1 MEYSP
6 PPFFRRGP
14 SLGTRLI
21 SFSLL
26 SLALLFA
33 DARFGYLDDLRRGVG
48 VLLYPLQKLVELP
61 GETASLV
68 ANLFVTQ
75 ATLRSENDRLQR
87 ENFMNA
93 IRLQGHEALAA
104 ENAHLRELLELQPR
118 VDRASM
124 VAEILYAARDPFV
137 KRIILDKGSTHGVQA
152 GAPVVD
158 AQGLIGQVR
167 RVFPWVSEVTLVT
180 DRDQAIPVQL
190 VRNGRRAMV
199 FGLGYDGALELR
211 FMPINADIEA
221 GDVLVTSGIDGIY
234 PAGLPVA
241 TVTGIERNA
250 AYPFARVTSV
260 PAAGV
265 GSHRQV
271 MILDPGEALPDRPP
285 PDEVQQRARRT
296 RGGG

>member
-21 SFSLL
+21 FFSLL

-33 DARFGYLDDLRRGVG
+33 DARFSYLDDLRRGVG
-48 VLLYPLQKLVELP
+48 VILYPLQSLVDLP
-61 GETASLV
+61 GDMAMH
-68 ANLFVTQ
+68 AADFFVTQ
-75 ATLRSENDRLQR
+75 TTLRSENERLQR
-87 ENFMNA
+87 DNFLNS
-93 IRLQGHEALAA
+93 IRLQEYEALAA
-104 ENAHLRELLELQPR
+104 ENTHLRQLLDLQPR
-118 VDRASM
+118 VDRSSL
-124 VAEILYAARDPFV
+124 VAEILYAARDPFI
-137 KRIILDKGSTHGVQA
+137 KRIVLDKGSTHGVQA

-158 AQGLIGQVR
+158 SQGLIGQVR

-180 DRDQAIPVQL
+180 DREQAIPVQL
-190 VRNGRRAMV
+190 VRNGLRAMV

-211 FMPINADIEA
+211 FMPVNADIET

-241 TVTGIERNA
+241 TVANVERNA
-250 AYPFARVTSV
+250 AYPFARVTCV

-265 GSHRQV
+265 DSHRQV
-271 MILDPGEALPDRPP
+271 MILSPGEVFPDRPP
-285 PDEVQQRARRT
+285 PDNVQQRPRRPR
-296 RGGG
+296 RGG